1 MAANISEAAGGG
13 IVANGVVTYLPQ
25 CSTLDYSDVL
35 LANAED
41 FDLTDSSYFVRLI
54 PSAVPGLLFG
64 TITLLAFLFWSI
76 WLCMQCRYRRRRG
89 QQPAAAE
96 QARFV
101 ASSQGKDVECV
112 PQHALQSPRGRS
124 AFCYKALLVAMAL
137 ALAGVGAWG
146 LAGSIAATNDTFTE
160 LWDIVRAVNDKASS
174 SQDFRVDTAAGD
186 LELLQQQLTELS
198 GNVSV
203 VSTKAPEVLE
213 LFDSAVG
220 LLNSTDL
227 AAAGEAGNA
236 TAARDSVA
244 AAVESIFELP
254 SSLESLNSSIE
265 GAVSLLRENFNDTIS
280 DIRSSFYGPSMAVE
294 DTWRFVLIGAVF
306 GATILI
312 ALVCAAT
319 FWSLHWYR
327 CSVLALV
334 LLWLDITVLMWL
346 GVGLL
351 RSVSVVTSDAC
362 LYGEYFSIQLAQRKV
377 AESQRDRVLSM
388 FDYYYGLESIPDDMV
403 VNELLGVPTYLLHEV
418 AYGPLLV
425 VAAKVLELGRT
436 PAVAGLLAVARL
448 DGRNCPGC
456 IASLSNITAMLPS
469 ISTTG
474 ELCGRCL
481 KQLQQQALK
490 SSIDPLYDQ
499 IKSYLCCTLS
509 SESSSLWVA
518 WTCAGVIG
526 FVLAVLCSARMVHHT
541 TDMRRFHRM
550 LAAVASAAGGDT
562 HWAAPIAAKGGGEAA
577 QGGSG
582 LAKQVPG
589 LKPATADQYQDA
601 EIAVAAD
608 GGMAAADAS
617 PTASDTAP
625 ATSRQRPW
633 SQLWGRRS

>member
-35 LANAED
+35 LANAKD

-64 TITLLAFLFWSI
+64 TIALLAFLFWSI
-76 WLCMQCRYRRRRG
+76 WLCMQCRCRRRQG
-89 QQPAAAE
+89 QQSAAAE

-112 PQHALQSPRGRS
+112 PQHALQSLRGRS

-160 LWDIVRAVNDKASS
+160 LWDIVQAVNDK
-174 SQDFRVDTAAGD
+174 VDTAAGD

-198 GNVSV
+198 GNVSM
-203 VSTKAPEVLE
+203 VSDKAPEVLE

-227 AAAGEAGNA
+227 AAAGDAGNA
-236 TAARDSVA
+236 TAARDGVA

-254 SSLESLNSSIE
+254 SSLESLNTSIK
-265 GAVSLLRENFNDTIS
+265 GAVSLLRENFNDTIA

-377 AESQRDRVLSM
+377 AESQRDRVLNM
-388 FDYYYGLESIPDDMV
+388 FDYFYGLESIPDDMV

-469 ISTTG
+469 ISTTV
-474 ELCGRCL
+474 
-481 KQLQQQALK
+481 KQLEQQALK

-509 SESSSLWVA
+509 SETSSLWVA

-550 LAAVASAAGGDT
+550 LAAAAAAAGGDA
-562 HWAAPIAAKGGGEAA
+562 HWAAPIAAKRGGAAA

-589 LKPATADQYQDA
+589 LKPAAAERYQDV

-608 GGMAAADAS
+608 GGVAAADAS
-617 PTASDTAP
+617 PAASDSAP
-625 ATSRQRPW
+625 AQTTSRQRPW
-633 SQLWGRRS
+633 SQLWGRRT